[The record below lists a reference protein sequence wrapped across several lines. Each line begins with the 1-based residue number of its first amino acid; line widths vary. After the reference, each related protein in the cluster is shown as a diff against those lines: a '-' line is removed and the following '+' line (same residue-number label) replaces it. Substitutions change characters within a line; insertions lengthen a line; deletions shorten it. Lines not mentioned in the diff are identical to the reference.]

1 MFVISRLLK
10 GRHIIYTNEELNE
23 SNLLEILNDAVST
36 HTVNANEIDYLYN
49 YYKGEQEIQKKTKE
63 TRPEINHKITQNVAM
78 EIVNFKKGYTF
89 GEPVQYIARGEEEN
103 ISSQINELNDYMLE
117 CDKDSLDTE
126 LAEWMFIGGI
136 GYRICLPNPNWG
148 VDDETPFKI
157 HTLDPRNTFVVRNNN
172 ITKEVAMAVTFKTVD
187 NHKVYS
193 IYTKDK
199 FYLVDEL
206 EGILDSQD
214 IYTGIPIIEYINNN
228 ARIGAF
234 EPVLSLLD
242 AINDV
247 QSNRLDDIEQHVN
260 SFMAVFGAELTDET
274 YKQVQ
279 EWKMMVLPDGTDVKY
294 LSATLQQSDI
304 QTYVDDLYA
313 TVLTIVGKPS
323 VDRTGSDG
331 GGSNGVAIHL
341 KNGWEETE
349 TQAKSV
355 EKVFKKSERDLL
367 RLVLRIM
374 NSFGI
379 TTLRLRNIDIK
390 FARRYT
396 DNILTKVQSLTSMLD
411 AGIEPAIAIATSG
424 IWNDPTDVYIQ
435 SRKFLDKWNVEIEE
449 EPINYGNN
457 GDNPVDVL

>member
-1 MFVISRLLK
+1 MLIISKLLK
-10 GRHIIYTNEELNE
+10 GRQIIYTSKELNE

-49 YYKGEQEIQKKTKE
+49 YYKGSQEIQYKTKE
-63 TRPEINHKITQNVAM
+63 TRPEINNKITENRAW
-78 EIVNFKKGYTF
+78 EIVSFKKGYTF
-89 GEPVQYIARGEEEN
+89 GEPVQYIARGENEN
-103 ISSQINELNDYMLE
+103 ISNQINKLNDYMVE

-126 LAEWMFIGGI
+126 LAEWMFVGGI
-136 GYRICLPNPNWG
+136 GYRICLPNPNWENE
-148 VDDETPFKI
+148 DETPFKI
-157 HTLDPRNTFVVRNNN
+157 HSLDPRNTFIVRYDN
-172 ITKEVAMAVTFKTVD
+172 ITKEVAMGVTFKEVD
-187 NHKVYS
+187 DHKVYS

-206 EGILDSQD
+206 AGIVKSQD

-228 ARIGAF
+228 ARLGAF
-234 EPVLSLLD
+234 EMVLPLLD
-242 AINDV
+242 AINSV

-260 SFMAVFGAELTDET
+260 SFMAVFGAELTEET
-274 YKQVQ
+274 YKKVQ

-294 LSATLQQSDI
+294 LSATLQQSDV
-304 QTYVDDLYA
+304 QTYVDSLYQ
-313 TVLTIVGKPS
+313 TILSICGMPS
-323 VDRTGSDG
+323 VESG
-331 GGSNGVAIHL
+331 GNGGDNGVAVHL
-341 KNGWEETE
+341 RNGWETAE

-374 NSFGI
+374 DSFGA
-379 TTLRLRNIDIK
+379 TTLKLRNIDIK

-449 EPINYGNN
+449 EPIENEN
-457 GDNPVDVL
+457 DEDESLDVL

>member
-1 MFVISRLLK
+1 MFIISRLLK
-10 GRHIIYTNEELNE
+10 GRHIIYTNKELNE

-36 HTVNANEIDYLYN
+36 HKVNANDIDYLYN
-49 YYKGEQEIQKKTKE
+49 YYKGDQEIQKKTKE
-63 TRPEINHKITQNVAM
+63 VRQEINNKITENRAW
-78 EIVNFKKGYTF
+78 EIVSFKKGYTF
-89 GEPVQYIARGEEEN
+89 GEPVQYIARGEDEN
-103 ISSQINELNDYMLE
+103 ISTQINELNDYMVE

-126 LAEWMFIGGI
+126 LAEWMFVGGI

-148 VDDETPFKI
+148 DGEETPFKI
-157 HTLDPRNTFVVRNNN
+157 HTLDPRNTFVVRYDN
-172 ITKEVAMAVTFKTVD
+172 ITKEVAMAVTYKTVD

-199 FYLVDEL
+199 YYLVDEL
-206 EGILDSQD
+206 GGIQDRQD
-214 IYTGIPIIEYINNN
+214 IYTGIPILEYINNN
-228 ARIGAF
+228 ARLGAF
-234 EPVLSLLD
+234 EMVLPLLD
-242 AINDV
+242 AINCV

-260 SFMAVFGAELTDET
+260 SFMAVFGAEMTEET

-279 EWKMMVLPDGTDVKY
+279 EWKMMVLPEGTDVKY
-294 LSATLQQSDI
+294 LSATLQQSDV
-304 QTYVDDLYA
+304 QTYVDNLYQ
-313 TVLTIVGKPS
+313 TVLTICGMPS
-323 VDRTGSDG
+323 VDRAGSDG

-341 KNGWEETE
+341 KNGWETAE

-379 TTLRLRNIDIK
+379 TTLKLRNIDIK

-424 IWNDPTDVYIQ
+424 IWNDPTDVYLQ
-435 SRKFLDKWNVEIEE
+435 SKKFLDKWNVAIEE
-449 EPINYGNN
+449 EPKIE
-457 GDNPVDVL
+457 DVDVL